1 MSDAKKVLFEIT
13 EEHLDTGLRGFP
25 VGTCRTSSVDPME
38 GVHYVGYPVEDL
50 AYIDPEAACYLVLNK
65 ELPNAEQLTAF
76 KADMARRA
84 KMPAGLHAFLGSLP
98 KQGHP
103 MEWLMAG
110 ITWLGMTG
118 KTNPQDVREDSLNLM
133 ARMPELVANVFR
145 IREGWGPPIE
155 SKPELGL
162 CENFVHCMGMPGADP
177 AKLAELIRI
186 FYVLHLDHGGGNLST
201 FVGKAVA
208 SGLADVYASNVAA
221 MGGLYGARHGRA
233 NQDCLEFVKKVGTPD
248 KEKIEAFVRN
258 ELANGGLIF
267 GFGHAVLRAED
278 PRARVQYALGEK
290 LCPNDVL
297 FQTAKNMRE
306 VAVRVLKENPKVAN
320 PYPNVDA
327 VSGTLLNATGFTDPE
342 YYTVLF
348 GFSRVSGIAA
358 QIIDER
364 LVVRNGKGVAIYRCK
379 YIAANQPRRRLTK

>member
-1 MSDAKKVLFEIT
+1 MSEKKVLLEVT
-13 EEHLDTGLRGFP
+13 EDHLDTGLRGIP
-25 VGTCRTSSVDPME
+25 VGTVRTSFVDAVE

-50 AYIDPEAACYLVLNK
+50 AYIDPEAAVYLLFYK
-65 ELPNAEQLTAF
+65 DLPNAEQLAAF
-76 KADMARRA
+76 KADLARRA
-84 KMPAGLHAFLGSLP
+84 TVDARLTGFLSALP
-98 KQGHP
+98 RDGHP

-110 ITWLGMTG
+110 INFLGMTG
-118 KTNPQDVREDSLNLM
+118 KTGDFREDSLNLI

-145 IREGWGPPIE
+145 IREAWGPPIA

-162 CENFVHCMGMPGADP
+162 AENFVHMLGMPGADP
-177 AKLAELIRI
+177 VKLTEMIRI

-208 SGLADVYASNVAA
+208 SGLADVYASNVGA
-221 MGGLYGARHGRA
+221 MAGLFGPRHGRA
-233 NQDCLEFVKKVGTPD
+233 NQDCLEFVKKVGTDDPT
-248 KEKIEAFVRN
+248 KVEAFVRT
-258 ELANGGLIF
+258 ELAEGRLIF

-278 PRARVQYALGEK
+278 PRARVQYALGDRI
-290 LCPNDVL
+290 CPDDKY
-297 FQTAKNMRE
+297 FRIAKTLRE

-327 VSGTLLNATGFTDPE
+327 VSGSLLNASGFTDPE

-358 QIIDER
+358 QIVDER
-364 LVVRNGKGVAIYRCK
+364 LVARDGKGVAIYRCK
-379 YIAANQPRRRLTK
+379 YIGINQPVRRLAKA